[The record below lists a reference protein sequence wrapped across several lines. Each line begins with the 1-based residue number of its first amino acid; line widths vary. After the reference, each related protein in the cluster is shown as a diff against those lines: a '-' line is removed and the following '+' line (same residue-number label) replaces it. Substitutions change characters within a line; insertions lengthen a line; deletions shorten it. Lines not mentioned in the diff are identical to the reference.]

1 MRTLAKSLDI
11 PTPSISVNRGVT
23 KDSGAACRARAS
35 ADLLKGAGAATANQ
49 KLSLSA
55 ARRAGLSA
63 PSCSNASK
71 RVSRSVARSTRPH
84 RSTRSSMPVEQ
95 RRHTREAIVRIVH
108 VKPDRGEALSI
119 CLSNKIGI
127 QSIDLQPN
135 DATQLTCRTVAG
147 AKSLRTYLERRKSQ
161 RQNMSELP

>member
-1 MRTLAKSLDI
+1 
-11 PTPSISVNRGVT
+11 
-23 KDSGAACRARAS
+23 
-35 ADLLKGAGAATANQ
+35 
-49 KLSLSA
+49 
-55 ARRAGLSA
+55 
-63 PSCSNASK
+63 
-71 RVSRSVARSTRPH
+71 
-84 RSTRSSMPVEQ
+84 MPVEQ
-95 RRHTREAIVRIVH
+95 RRPTREAIVRIVH